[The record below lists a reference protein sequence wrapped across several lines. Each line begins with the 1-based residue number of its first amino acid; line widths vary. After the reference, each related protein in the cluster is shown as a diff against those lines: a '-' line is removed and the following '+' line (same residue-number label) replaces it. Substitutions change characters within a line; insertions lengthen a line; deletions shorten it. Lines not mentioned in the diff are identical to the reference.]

1 MPEVTPQPPEQSLAE
16 QVGNRR
22 AARSRIVELGH
33 PAYPNRFAATRLVS
47 DVVARW
53 GGSDA
58 ASLEAESE
66 PDRRIAVPGRVLAIR
81 KMGKA
86 VFLDLSDGRQRV
98 QAYVRKDGVGDGGW
112 SLLENLDLGD
122 HVGVTGVVFRTRTGE
137 LSVKA
142 EALTFLAKCLRP
154 LPDKWHGLT
163 DVEIKYRQRYV
174 DLIVSEETRRTFE
187 IRARVVSY
195 IRRFFDEKGFLE
207 VETPM
212 MQLIPGGAA
221 ARPFVTHHNA
231 LDVDLYLRIA
241 PELYLKRLITGG
253 FPKVYEINRNFRNEG
268 ISTQHN
274 PEFTMLEF
282 YTAYA
287 DARDQMALTEELL
300 AGAAREI
307 LGTTQLPWG
316 DETISFEAPFRRLSM
331 KDAVVEYG
339 KGVAGGPIRAEE
351 LETLEGLK
359 RAAERAGIESI
370 ERFGDVPGKVLA
382 ELFET
387 LAEPNLLQ
395 PTFVVDYPAEI
406 SPLAKTRPDDPRTA
420 DRFELFVGRME
431 LANGFSELNDPD
443 EQAEKFRA
451 QVAER
456 TKGDDEAMLFD
467 EDYVEALSYG
477 MPPTAGEGVGID
489 RLAMLFTNSRS
500 IRDVILFPLMR
511 PKAAGR

>member
-1 MPEVTPQPPEQSLAE
+1 MSEESPQQTPEQSLAE
-16 QVGNRR
+16 QVANRR
-22 AARSRIVELGH
+22 AARERIAALGH
-33 PAYPNRFAATRLVS
+33 PLYPNRFDATHLVS
-47 DVVARW
+47 DVVSRW

-58 ASLEAESE
+58 AAIEAEPE
-66 PDRRIAVPGRVLAIR
+66 EGRRVAVPGRVLAIR

-86 VFLDLSDGRQRV
+86 VFVDLSDGRTRV
-98 QAYVRKDGVGDGGW
+98 QAYVRKDGVGDAGW
-112 SLLENLDLGD
+112 ELLSNLDLGD
-122 HVGVTGVVFRTRTGE
+122 HAGVRGVVFRTRTGE

-142 EALTFLAKCLRP
+142 EALSFLAKCLRP

-163 DVEIKYRQRYV
+163 DVERKYRQRYV

-195 IRRFFDEKGFLE
+195 IRRFFDARGFLE

-241 PELYLKRLITGG
+241 PELYLKRLVTGG

-307 LGTTQLPWG
+307 LGTTEVAWG
-316 DETISFEAPFRRLSM
+316 DEKISFEAPFRRLSM

-339 KGVAGGPIRAEE
+339 KDVPGGAIRAEE
-351 LETLEGLK
+351 LATLEGLK
-359 RAAERAGIESI
+359 AAAQRAGVESL
-370 ERFGDVPGKVLA
+370 ERFGDVPGKLLA

-387 LAEPNLLQ
+387 LAEPHLLQ

-406 SPLAKTRPDDPRTA
+406 SPLAKARPDDPGTA

-451 QVAER
+451 QVAQR
-456 TKGDDEAMLFD
+456 ASGDDEAMLFD
-467 EDYVEALSYG
+467 DDYVEALSYG

-489 RLAMLFTNSRS
+489 RLAMLFTGSRS

-511 PKAAGR
+511 PKAAR

>member
-1 MPEVTPQPPEQSLAE
+1 MSEETQSPEQSLAE
-16 QVGNRR
+16 QVVNRR
-22 AARSRIVELGH
+22 AARERIAALGH
-33 PAYPNRFAATRLVS
+33 LLHPNRFPATHLVS
-47 DVVARW
+47 DVVERW
-53 GGSDA
+53 AGSDA
-58 ASLEAESE
+58 AALEAETDAARLVS
-66 PDRRIAVPGRVLAIR
+66 VPGRILAIR

-86 VFLDLSDGRQRV
+86 VFLDLSDGRTRV

-112 SLLENLDLGD
+112 ALLENLDLGD

-142 EALTFLAKCLRP
+142 TGLVFLVKCLRP

-187 IRARVVSY
+187 VRARVVSY
-195 IRRFFDEKGFLE
+195 LRRFFDARGFLE

-212 MQLIPGGAA
+212 MQLIAGGAA

-241 PELYLKRLITGG
+241 PELYLKRLVTGG

-287 DARDQMALTEELL
+287 DARDQMALTEEFL

-307 LGTTQLPWG
+307 LGTTLLPWG
-316 DETISFEAPFRRLSM
+316 EETISFEAPFRRLSM
-331 KDAVVEYG
+331 KSAVVEHG
-339 KGVAGGPIRAEE
+339 RDVPSGAIRPEE
-351 LETLEGLK
+351 LESLDGLK
-359 RAAERAGIESI
+359 SAAARAGVEAL
-370 ERFGDVPGKVLA
+370 ERFGDVPGKLLA

-387 LAEPNLLQ
+387 LAEPHLLQ

-406 SPLAKTRPDDPRTA
+406 SPLAKTRPDDPTTA

-443 EQAEKFRA
+443 EQAERFRA
-451 QVAER
+451 QVAQR
-456 TKGDDEAMLFD
+456 AKGDDEAMLYD

-500 IRDVILFPLMR
+500 IRDVIFFPLMR
-511 PKAAGR
+511 PKGTSR